1 MRQSRHAATAPS
13 SSMHARPWLRAP
25 MGPCCVRLVACQRA
39 HARKAI
45 ALAVCLGLNC
55 FAHRGCYGLGC
66 CMPTVLVSPIARQS
80 KPKVMIKRI
89 VKAFSGATFP
99 RGSGDDDNDGSSS
112 VPRCPL

>member
-1 MRQSRHAATAPS
+1 
-13 SSMHARPWLRAP
+13 MHRRGGPWLAFHV
-25 MGPCCVRLVACQRA
+25 CV
-39 HARKAI
+39 
-45 ALAVCLGLNC
+45 ALLWCT
-55 FAHRGCYGLGC
+55 FA
-66 CMPTVLVSPIARQS
+66 MQTVLVSPIARQS